1 MNYYDGGS
9 YGPLSGAGISDWT
22 TAGDPVYAD
31 QMEYQHVGRALIG
44 GYGGAAG
51 SLTLPATA
59 GSTQSYTVNGSLN
72 GYNRGNCEVV
82 IVVINSTTGEIMNA
96 AKVAPASNYASIE
109 ETENTVNLTLYPN
122 PAIDNVQLLV
132 STGEAG
138 SASTQV
144 INSVGQV
151 VMSNPNQTLV
161 KGDNTLTINVQQLPK
176 GLYFVNVTIDG
187 KTISKKLTV
196 N

>member
-1 MNYYDGGS
+1 
-9 YGPLSGAGISDWT
+9 
-22 TAGDPVYAD
+22 
-31 QMEYQHVGRALIG
+31 
-44 GYGGAAG
+44 
-51 SLTLPATA
+51 
-59 GSTQSYTVNGSLN
+59 
-72 GYNRGNCEVV
+72 
-82 IVVINSTTGEIMNA
+82 MNA